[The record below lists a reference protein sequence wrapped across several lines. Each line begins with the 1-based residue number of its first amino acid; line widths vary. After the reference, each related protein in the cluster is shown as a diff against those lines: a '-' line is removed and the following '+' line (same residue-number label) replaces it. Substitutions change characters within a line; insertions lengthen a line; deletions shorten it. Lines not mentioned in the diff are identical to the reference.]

1 MIKKLRR
8 SFIVTSMI
16 SVIVVL
22 AAIVAAINII
32 NYANSANEADTLL
45 HYLSDNGG
53 SFGAGFRG
61 AAERQSDD
69 GAEPPEP
76 PEGGFS
82 PDMMRKDRERGFMTA
97 ETPYETRFFTVVLKD
112 NGDPV
117 TIDTG
122 KIAAVS
128 SEEALTLAQ
137 TLFSQNRESGYSGN
151 FRYLITRQTDNN
163 LCVFVDRSRAL
174 WSIRDFVLISVLVSL
189 GAAAAIFVLIFIL
202 SGAVIRPAAESYEK
216 QKKFIT
222 DAGHELKTPLAVIN
236 SCTEVIEMEQGESK
250 WTKGI
255 AAQTERLATLTKELV
270 ALARMDESGAKP
282 NFEVFSLSETVTEI
296 LDPFVIP
303 AELKGV
309 TLTTEIMP
317 DISFKGDKGLIAKLC
332 SILADNAVKYTPEG
346 GNIVF
351 TLTKKGKRICIVSEN
366 TANGM
371 EKGAH
376 PEFFDRFRRGDVSRN
391 SDTPGYGIGLSMA
404 QSIVQAHGG
413 RIDAVSKDGESFTI
427 TVRL

>member
-16 SVIVVL
+16 SVIIVL

-32 NYANSANEADTLL
+32 NHINSANEADTLL

-53 SFGAGFRG
+53 NFGVGFQPDKG
-61 AAERQSDD
+61 
-69 GAEPPEP
+69 GAEPPRMR
-76 PEGGFS
+76 EGGMPFD
-82 PDMMRKDRERGFMTA
+82 PRFWFDARGLMTA

-117 TIDTG
+117 NIDTG
-122 KIAAVS
+122 KIAAVD
-128 SEEALTLAQ
+128 SEEALGLAQ
-137 TLFSQNRESGYSGN
+137 ALFSKGAHSGYSGDY
-151 FRYLITRQTDNN
+151 RYLITREADNN
-163 LCVFVDRSRAL
+163 LCVFIDRSRAL
-174 WSIRDFVLISVLVSL
+174 REMSGFMTISILVSI
-189 GAAAAIFVLIFIL
+189 GAAAAIFVLIFIF
-202 SGAVIRPAAESYEK
+202 SGFVIRPVAESYEK

-236 SCTEVIEMEQGESK
+236 SCNEVIEMEQGESK

-282 NFEVFSLSETVTEI
+282 DFEVFPLSDTVAEI

-309 TLTTEIMP
+309 TLTTDIMP
-317 DISFKGDKGLIAKLC
+317 DINYKGDKGLIAKLC

-346 GNIVF
+346 GKASF
-351 TLTKKGKRICIVSEN
+351 ALTKKGKRIILVSEN
-366 TANGM
+366 TAENI

-376 PEFFDRFRRGDVSRN
+376 PEFFDRFRRGDASHN
-391 SDTPGYGIGLSMA
+391 SDTPGFGIGLSMA
-404 QSIVQAHGG
+404 QSIVETHGG
-413 RIDAVSKDGESFTI
+413 KIDAVSKDGKSLTI
-427 TVRL
+427 TVKL